1 MKLLKDFDAVPD
13 GEIYPRT
20 IPAGEECPPELL
32 PQALALGLVDQAE
45 FDAAEQAAADAK
57 LAAEEAAAA
66 AEAKKAAD
74 GKK

>member
-1 MKLLKDFDAVPD
+1 MKLLKDFEAVPD

-32 PQALALGLVDQAE
+32 PQAIELGLVDPAE
-45 FDAAEQAAADAK
+45 FEAAQKAEAEAAQKAAD
-57 LAAEEAAAA
+57 EAAA